1 MQLTDQLRTT
11 ENGNLSRRVALSAAA
26 IGVIYG
32 YDTGVVA
39 GALLF
44 IPKQLHLTT
53 SETSFI
59 ATSLAFAGG
68 IVFLDVA
75 RFLVGLTVGVTLVT
89 TPVFIAESSPA
100 KTRGSLLVS
109 YQV

>member
-11 ENGNLSRRVALSAAA
+11 ENGNLARRVALSAAA

-59 ATSLAFAGG
+59 ATSLAFGMILGALAGG
-68 IVFLDVA
+68 RIADKFGRRITMIGVAIGYVVFA
-75 RFLVGLTVGVTLVT
+75 
-89 TPVFIAESSPA
+89 
-100 KTRGSLLVS
+100 LLSAFAV
-109 YQV
+109 